1 MKILVVAPLS
11 PQLQPT
17 NAVPLV
23 TNALLAALAPRHTL
37 TLLTATEYAQD
48 EDMALETW
56 RARGVVVRCV
66 PRTPSRGAARWRK
79 RRRLVVDWLRG
90 SPWRIVWYREP
101 RLQHCLNELLARES
115 FDLIAVQDNAAGIY
129 DIGTRTPK
137 VLTEMEVRI
146 SRAGET
152 NNMGSLFKRF
162 YQQQDELRWQTY
174 QRATWRKFER
184 IQVLTQRDANAIRQL
199 APEIAGRTRVNP
211 FSVELP
217 REIFPEREQVGHI
230 VFVGGFTHAP
240 NVDAAQWLAH
250 EIFPRIAARYAN
262 TKLTLVGSH
271 PPAAVSAL
279 ARDNIT
285 VAGNV
290 PAIEPYLQ
298 AASVIVAPLR
308 RGGGQR
314 IKVLQGMAH
323 GKPVVATPL
332 AAEGLD
338 LCELPP
344 LCIAEDAD
352 QFADMVTNLLRS
364 SQTRRALGA
373 RAREFVA
380 KHFSPEAYAGRL
392 ESEYSELVRSRE

>member
-1 MKILVVAPLS
+1 MNILVLAPLS

-23 TNALLAALAPRHTL
+23 TNALLAALAPRHDL
-37 TLLTATEYAQD
+37 TLLTATEYGQD
-48 EDMALETW
+48 EDEALETW
-56 RARGVVVRCV
+56 RARRVPVHCV
-66 PRTPSRGAARWRK
+66 PRAFPRGVARWHK
-79 RRRLVVDWLRG
+79 RRWLIVQWLRG
-90 SPWRIVWYREP
+90 IPWRTVWYWEP
-101 RLQHCLNELLARES
+101 RLQQCLNDLLAREA

-129 DIGTRTPK
+129 NFRTRTPK
-137 VLTEMEVRI
+137 VLTEMEVQTP
-146 SRAGET
+146 RAGAT
-152 NNMGSLFKRF
+152 NSAESLIKRL
-162 YQQQDELRWQTY
+162 YQQRDRRNWQAF

-184 IQVLTQRDANAIRQL
+184 IQVLTQRDANAIREL
-199 APEIAGRTRVNP
+199 APEIALRTRVNP

-217 REIFPEREQVGHI
+217 REIFPHREQTGQI

-240 NVDAAQWLAH
+240 NVDAAQWLAT
-250 EIFPRIAARYAN
+250 EIFPRIVAHYAN
-262 TKLTLVGSH
+262 AKLTVVGSY
-271 PPAAVSAL
+271 PPASVYEL

-285 VAGNV
+285 VAANV

-298 AASVIVAPLR
+298 EASVIVAPLR
-308 RGGGQR
+308 HGGGQR

-338 LCELPP
+338 LCGLPP
-344 LCIAEDAD
+344 LCIAEGAD
-352 QFADMVTNLLRS
+352 QFADMVKNLLGS

-380 KHFSPEAYAGRL
+380 KHFSPEAYARRL
-392 ESEYSELVRSRE
+392 ESEYNELVRSRE